1 MESEDDRPNINY
13 SIMPYRLNTAVRA
26 LTHGS
31 SYKIKRVRDMAE
43 GEKPRE
49 KMIAEGAGA
58 LSMAEL
64 LAVVLG
70 VGTKREEVFSMASR
84 LLREYGEKAIA
95 TQKDPA
101 AMSKELNLPENKA
114 CQIVACFELG
124 RRLFQKKPGGL
135 ITIRNA
141 SQAYAYLKDMATL
154 KKEQFRGLYL
164 NNHYQLIHDEVISI
178 GTVDA
183 SLVQAR
189 EVFRPALEYGA
200 SAIII
205 AHNHPSGV
213 LKASREDAEITDNLL
228 AAGKILDVE
237 ILDHLIIGPTKYI
250 SII

>member
-1 MESEDDRPNINY
+1 
-13 SIMPYRLNTAVRA
+13 MPYRLKKHNNNTGHGRA
-26 LTHGS
+26 
-31 SYKIKRVRDMAE
+31 YEIKRVRDMAE
-43 GEKPRE
+43 GAKPRE
-49 KMIAEGAGA
+49 KMIKDGVGA
-58 LSMAEL
+58 LSLAEL

-95 TQKDPA
+95 AQKDPLTIV
-101 AMSKELNLPENKA
+101 KELKLPEAKA

-124 RRLFQKKPGGL
+124 KRLFQKKPGGL

-141 SQAYAYLKDMATL
+141 AQAFAYLKDMGSL
-154 KKEQFRGLYL
+154 KKGQFRGLYL

-178 GTVDA
+178 GTIDA

-213 LKASREDAEITDNLL
+213 LKSSREDAEITGNLL
-228 AAGKILDVE
+228 AAGKILDIE
-237 ILDHLIIGPTKYI
+237 ILDHLIIGENKYI

>member
-1 MESEDDRPNINY
+1 
-13 SIMPYRLNTAVRA
+13 MPYRLKKHNNNTGHGRA
-26 LTHGS
+26 
-31 SYKIKRVRDMAE
+31 YEIKRIRDMAE

-49 KMIAEGAGA
+49 KMIKDGVGA
-58 LSMAEL
+58 LSLAEL

-95 TQKDPA
+95 AQKNPLTIV
-101 AMSKELNLPENKA
+101 KELKLPEAKA

-141 SQAYAYLKDMATL
+141 AQAFAYLKDMGSL

-178 GTVDA
+178 GTIDA

-213 LKASREDAEITDNLL
+213 LKSSREDAEITGNLL
-228 AAGKILDVE
+228 AAGKILDIE
-237 ILDHLIIGPTKYI
+237 ILDHLIIGENKYI

>member
-1 MESEDDRPNINY
+1 
-13 SIMPYRLNTAVRA
+13 MPYHLKKSLNKNNHGRA
-26 LTHGS
+26 
-31 SYKIKRVRDMAE
+31 YEIKRVRDMAE

-49 KMIAEGAGA
+49 KMIKDGIGA
-58 LSMAEL
+58 LSLAEL

-70 VGTKREEVFSMASR
+70 VGTKKEEVFSMASR

-95 TQKDPA
+95 TQKDPLTIV
-101 AMSKELNLPENKA
+101 KELKLPQAKA

-141 SQAYAYLKDMATL
+141 KQAFAYLKDMGTF

-164 NNHYQLIHDEVISI
+164 NNHYQLIYDEVISI
-178 GTVDA
+178 GTIDA

-200 SAIII
+200 SAIIL

-213 LKASREDAEITDNLL
+213 LKSSREDAEITNNLL
-228 AAGKILDVE
+228 AAGQILDVE
-237 ILDHLIIGPTKYI
+237 ILDHLVIADNKYI

>member
-1 MESEDDRPNINY
+1 
-13 SIMPYRLNTAVRA
+13 MPYRLQKNINQIGHGRA
-26 LTHGS
+26 
-31 SYKIKRVRDMAE
+31 YEIKRIRDMAE

-49 KMIAEGAGA
+49 KMIKNGVGA
-58 LSMAEL
+58 LSLAEL

-70 VGTKREEVFSMASR
+70 VGTKREEVFSMSSR

-95 TQKDPA
+95 AQKDPIA
-101 AMSKELNLPENKA
+101 IVKELKMPEAKA

-141 SQAYAYLKDMATL
+141 AQAFAYLKDMGAL

-164 NNHYQLIHDEVISI
+164 NNHYQLIHDEIISI
-178 GTVDA
+178 GTIDA

-213 LKASREDAEITDNLL
+213 LKSSREDAEITNNLL
-228 AAGKILDVE
+228 AAGNILDIE
-237 ILDHLIIGPTKYI
+237 ILDHLIIGNNKYI

>member
-1 MESEDDRPNINY
+1 MTYRQNKKINL
-13 SIMPYRLNTAVRA
+13 SGHGRA
-26 LTHGS
+26 
-31 SYKIKRVRDMAE
+31 YEIKRVRDMAE
-43 GEKPRE
+43 GERPRE
-49 KMIAEGAGA
+49 RMIAEGAGS
-58 LSMAEL
+58 LSLAEL

-95 TQKDPA
+95 AQKDPLA
-101 AMSKELNLPENKA
+101 IAKELQLPQAKA

-141 SQAYAYLKDMATL
+141 AQAFAYLKEMGAL

-164 NNHYQLIHDEVISI
+164 NNHYQLIHDEVISL
-178 GTVDA
+178 GTIDA

-200 SAIII
+200 TAIII
-205 AHNHPSGV
+205 AHNHPSGI

-228 AAGKILDVE
+228 AAGKILEIE
-237 ILDHLIIGPTKYI
+237 ILDHLVIGGNKYL

>member
-1 MESEDDRPNINY
+1 
-13 SIMPYRLNTAVRA
+13 MPYLQKNNQTLKA
-26 LTHGS
+26 HGAA
-31 SYKIKRVRDMAE
+31 YKIKRVRDMAE

-49 KMIAEGAGA
+49 KMVAQGVGS
-58 LSMAEL
+58 LSLAEL

-70 VGTKREEVFSMASR
+70 VGTKKEEVFSMASR

-95 TQKDPA
+95 TQKDPS
-101 AMSKELNLPENKA
+101 AMAKELRLPEIKA

-141 SQAYAYLKDMATL
+141 TQAANYLKEMNSL

-178 GTVDA
+178 GTIDA

-200 SAIII
+200 SAIIL

-213 LKASREDAEITDNLL
+213 LKASRDDQEITDNLI
-228 AAGKILDVE
+228 AAGRILDVE
-237 ILDHLIIGPTKYI
+237 ILDHLIIGGNKHL